1 MIGADLSEGML
12 ALAKRRLPQLRFVQG
27 DAVIL
32 PFEEKFDTAFS
43 NAVFYWI
50 PNQEALGNWVCQ
62 FYENHLAAM
71 PQASAERV
79 LSGPEEIFPILW
91 DGEQWVTDYHRLR
104 GTARDPQK

>member
-50 PNQEALGNWVCQ
+50 PITIAFGARRATLKNE
-62 FYENHLAAM
+62 
-71 PQASAERV
+71 SAVDFWEREI
-79 LSGPEEIFPILW
+79 SGFSFFP
-91 DGEQWVTDYHRLR
+91 
-104 GTARDPQK
+104 KK